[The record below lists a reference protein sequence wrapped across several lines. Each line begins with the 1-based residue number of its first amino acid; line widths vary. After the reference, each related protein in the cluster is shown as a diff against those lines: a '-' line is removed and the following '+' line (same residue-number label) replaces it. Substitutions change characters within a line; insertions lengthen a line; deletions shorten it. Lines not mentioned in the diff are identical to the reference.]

1 MTKEETNKIIKQIKA
16 YYYYFDLDKDSLK
29 IWSDKMLPYSYE
41 DVIKRVE
48 EHIQGEERQNP
59 PRIQDL
65 LRRLLTEEQKAKA
78 TDTYYVTCNLCQ
90 RLMPLEEYDS
100 HYDKCL
106 SIEYLVAR
114 SKNEGTPLSREQL
127 ENTKQDILAK
137 LYEKY
142 KPQEMQFKPQKMSE

>member
-1 MTKEETNKIIKQIKA
+1 MTKEETNKIVKQIKA

-29 IWSDKMLPYSYE
+29 IWSEKMLPYSFE
-41 DVIKRVE
+41 DVMKRVE
-48 EHIQGEERQNP
+48 DHIQGEERQNP

-65 LRRLLTEEQKAKA
+65 IRRLLTEEQKAKA

-90 RLMPLEEYDS
+90 RLMTLEEYDS

-106 SIEYLVAR
+106 SIEYLAAK
-114 SKNEGTPLSREQL
+114 SKSVETPISREQL
-127 ENTKQDILAK
+127 EDTRLEVLNK

-142 KPQEMQFKPQKMSE
+142 KPEETNLKAQMGL